1 MNTEWITDR
10 LPTEEDALE
19 YTVLL
24 WDGSKAVLWSYDG
37 VNKGQPWAP
46 IHKLKE
52 QPWAPIHKII
62 APYVKP
68 KRWTV
73 EFSEYDNTWI
83 MRDNVEGWV
92 RLLYIDRCHGDA
104 AQRIADIYNEVK
116 P

>member
-1 MNTEWITDR
+1 MSEWITDR

-24 WDGSKAVLWSYDG
+24 WDGSKAILWSYDG
-37 VNKGQPWAP
+37 VNEGQPWMP
-46 IHKLKE
+46 IPK
-52 QPWAPIHKII
+52 P
-62 APYVKP
+62 APYVEP

-73 EFSEYDNTWI
+73 KRNNHDDEWYLYDGGKEW
-83 MRDNVEGWV
+83 D
-92 RLLYIDRCHGDA
+92 RLDGRLTQDA

>member
-1 MNTEWITDR
+1 MSEWITHR
-10 LPTEEDALE
+10 LPTVSDLVGVEREVWYYCTDQGFA
-19 YTVLL
+19 
-24 WDGSKAVLWSYDG
+24 SRCHWSDIERLG
-37 VNKGQPWAP
+37 EPWQPITTP
-46 IHKLKE
+46 
-52 QPWAPIHKII
+52 

-73 EFSEYDNTWI
+73 DFSEYDNTWI

>member
-24 WDGSKAVLWSYDG
+24 WDGSKAILWSYDG
-37 VNKGQPWAP
+37 VNEGQPWAP
-46 IHKLKE
+46 IHKL
-52 QPWAPIHKII
+52 I

-73 EFSEYDNTWI
+73 KWGGEDGNSDFFTLYDSGEFRYYLPELTSDQS
-83 MRDNVEGWV
+83 
-92 RLLYIDRCHGDA
+92 DA
-104 AQRIADIYNEVK
+104 AQRICDIYNEVL

>member
-1 MNTEWITDR
+1 MSHWITDR

-24 WDGSKAVLWSYDG
+24 WDGSKAILWSYDG
-37 VNKGQPWAP
+37 VNEGQPWAP
-46 IHKLKE
+46 IHKL
-52 QPWAPIHKII
+52 I

-73 EFSEYDNTWI
+73 TWEQKQRGRFILWTLCLYDQSVHT
-83 MRDNVEGWV
+83 
-92 RLLYIDRCHGDA
+92 LHGDLPTDA
-104 AQRIADIYNEVK
+104 AQRIADIYNEVM